1 MKSLKIVSTG
11 CIIAMF
17 SIILLLSGCS
27 KSSSTAAPVAT
38 PGTNEVWMQNT
49 AFKPSVKTIT
59 AGTTITWINKDN
71 TDHDVTSLS
80 GIFISPTMAKNAT
93 YSFKF
98 DSPGTYDYKCTFHIG
113 MTGKII
119 VQ

>member
-1 MKSLKIVSTG
+1 MKTLKIVQTG
-11 CIIAMF
+11 CIIALF
-17 SIILLLSGCS
+17 SVFLVLSGCS
-27 KSSSTAAPVAT
+27 KSNSTVAVVAT

-49 AFKPSVKTIT
+49 AFNPAIKTIT

-71 TDHDVTSLS
+71 TDHDVTSLT
-80 GIFISPTMAKNAT
+80 GVFISPTMAKNQT
-93 YSFKF
+93 FSFRF
-98 DSPGTYDYKCTFHIG
+98 DSQGTYDYKCTFHLG